1 MPGFIIADF
10 GGMSTALS
18 PKTLKANI
26 ATYAKNCEVGDGR
39 LKPLKTTTAVS
50 PNPLTTSAQSIYEYT
65 TGSWFEFGMDV
76 DVARVPN
83 AFDVT
88 NKVVYTG
95 YAYPRITRNDIAV
108 GASPMPVASYRL
120 GLPAPTAAPTLS
132 VGGTIVVDSLDD
144 YRSYLYTWVD
154 AWGEESTISP
164 LSTSVNVRDGQNVT
178 VTFPTAPSGAYNLGT
193 GSFKRLYRSNS
204 GTAATAFQFVADV
217 PIGTTTYLDTIATA
231 GLGEVVPTVT
241 WVRPPDDDASDFPSG
256 QMLGATTLPSGAI
269 VGFSGKTLVY
279 SEPYIPYAFPLNY
292 RYTLKDD
299 IVGISP
305 NSQGLVVATT
315 GKPHLAVGHDPA
327 SVSILELD
335 EYQSCVSKR
344 SVVDMGESTIYA
356 SPDGLVL
363 VSGNTVSVVTEA
375 IFTREQWQ
383 ALNPSQ
389 IHAYRYEG
397 KYVGFTNTQGFVFDP
412 ESTEQA
418 WVFTDVSA
426 ACGFY
431 SAKED
436 ALYVANGSVLHKW
449 ATGSE
454 LTYSWKSKTFES
466 PIPMNLGAISVACVG
481 AVSVKI
487 YGDNVLRSTTA
498 CTNDTLVRLPGGYT
512 ASEWRVELEGTAHVD
527 YVKLATSVG
536 ELAKVV

>member
-39 LKPLKTTTAVS
+39 LKPLKTTTAVT
-50 PNPLTTSAQSIYEYT
+50 PNPLTTPAQSIYEYT
-65 TGSWFEFGMDV
+65 TGSWFEFAMYV

-120 GLPAPTAAPTLS
+120 GLPAPTVTPTLS

-154 AWGEESTISP
+154 AWGSESTISP

-178 VTFPTAPSGAYNLGT
+178 VTLPTAPSGAYNFAS

-217 PIGTTTYLDTIATA
+217 PIGTTTYLDTLVDAA
-231 GLGEVVPTVT
+231 LGEVVPTVT
-241 WVRPPDDDASDFPSG
+241 WVRPPDDNATDFPSG
-256 QMLGATTLPSGAI
+256 QMLGVTALPSGAI
-269 VGFSGKTLVY
+269 VGFSGRTLVY

-292 RYTLKDD
+292 RYTIKDD

-305 NSQGLVVATT
+305 NSQGLVIATK
-315 GKPHLAVGHDPA
+315 GKPHLAIGHDPA
-327 SVSILELD
+327 SVSIVELD
-335 EYQSCVSKR
+335 EFQSCVSKR

-363 VSGNTVSVVTEA
+363 VSGSTVNVVTEA

-397 KYVGFTNTQGFVFDP
+397 KYVGFTATQGFVFDP

-418 WVFTDVSA
+418 WVFTDINA
-426 ACGFY
+426 ACGYY
-431 SAKED
+431 SPQED
-436 ALYVANGSVLHKW
+436 ALYVANGSHLEKW
-449 ATGSE
+449 ATGAE
-454 LTYSWKSKTFES
+454 LTYQWKSKTFES
-466 PIPMNLGAISVACVG
+466 AVPMNLGAISVACVG
-481 AVSVKI
+481 AVTVKI
-487 YGDNVLRSTTA
+487 YGDDVLRSTTV
-498 CTNDTLVRLPGGYT
+498 CSNDTLVRLPAGYT
-512 ASEWRVELEGTAHVD
+512 ASEWRIELEGTAHVD
-527 YVKLATSVG
+527 YVKVATSIK
-536 ELAKVV
+536 EIAKVG